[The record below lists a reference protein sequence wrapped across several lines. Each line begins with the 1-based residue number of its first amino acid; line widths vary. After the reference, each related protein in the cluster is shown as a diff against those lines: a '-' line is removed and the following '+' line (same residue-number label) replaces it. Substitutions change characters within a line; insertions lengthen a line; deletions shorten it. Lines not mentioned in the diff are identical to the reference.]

1 MVGPRV
7 LRASSTLP
15 QTKFVNT
22 RLFSATERSEWF
34 AGVVLSI
41 KTSFLLGERK
51 KEEVFRIWKPRYLF
65 CWHLRED
72 HKVRQLQ
79 CVWSLFV
86 SKSCHKFLGY
96 SIGGPSKLFH
106 LSEIELS
113 FVKTFF
119 NKVAA
124 ELIISPD
131 YLMKPVFFLLSSIVR
146 FDFFSFVIFF
156 PFPKSSRFWGSF
168 SHTNSLW

>member
-22 RLFSATERSEWF
+22 RLLSATERSEWF

-41 KTSFLLGERK
+41 KTSFLIGERK
-51 KEEVFRIWKPRYLF
+51 KRGSFQNLKATLSVLLAPTRRP
-65 CWHLRED
+65 
-72 HKVRQLQ
+72 QSPQ

-96 SIGGPSKLFH
+96 SIDGPSKLFH
-106 LSEIELS
+106 FSEIELS

-119 NKVAA
+119 NKAAA

-131 YLMKPVFFLLSSIVR
+131 YLMKPMFFLLSSIVR
-146 FDFFSFVIFF
+146 FDFFSFVICF